1 MARFRI
7 DSTDSDCN
15 VSAERWRN
23 SRVEEDSSLEG
34 CWFRELNRRFAI
46 PVAFPSI
53 CAAAGLTMSEN
64 RLTDVVR
71 VLFLG
76 RNRESGRLA
85 LFGLNRLP
93 RALAAIRGVVGVC
106 GADGVSLRALSIRE
120 VVGSGSFSGN
130 NESGERNTSAVSNTS
145 KFGSCAVR
153 PGTWAPFGPTKLG
166 MKDCGNSVE

>member
-76 RNRESGRLA
+76 RNRELGRLA

-93 RALAAIRGVVGVC
+93 RALAAIRGVVGFWAQLFV
-106 GADGVSLRALSIRE
+106 GAQDARTGSTPRPALLRRFIR
-120 VVGSGSFSGN
+120 VAAHQLG
-130 NESGERNTSAVSNTS
+130 
-145 KFGSCAVR
+145 
-153 PGTWAPFGPTKLG
+153 WA
-166 MKDCGNSVE
+166 